1 MKNKNS
7 INDEIEEF
15 IFMGL
20 RMICGIDLKIFNKK
34 FNKDIRS
41 IYDKVIEKNIKDG
54 LLILEEDK
62 MFLTLKGLELSNYVM
77 SDFILEK

>member
-1 MKNKNS
+1 MLLFLRGDK
-7 INDEIEEF
+7 E
-15 IFMGL
+15 MGASKQIKQV
-20 RMICGIDLKIFNKK
+20 M
-34 FNKDIRS
+34 
-41 IYDKVIEKNIKDG
+41 IEKNIKDG